1 MTMTDPIADLL
12 TRIRNGQRVRK
23 QSVKCPHSVEKEN
36 ILKVLQEEGYIRTY
50 LVENDQAG
58 HKELKIELKYH
69 ENLPVIQTIDRIS
82 KPGRRVYSPISAL
95 AKVANGL
102 GISILSTNKGI
113 ISDAKA
119 RELSVGGEVLCRV
132 F

>member
-12 TRIRNGQRVRK
+12 TRIRNGQRARK
-23 QSVKCPHSVEKEN
+23 DSVLSPYSIEKEG
-36 ILKVLQEEGYIRTY
+36 LVKVLQEEGYIRNYSLGVAAT
-50 LVENDQAG
+50 G

-69 ENLPVIQTIDRIS
+69 ENEPVIRTIDRIS
-82 KPGRRVYSPISAL
+82 KPGRRVYSPIAKL

-102 GISILSTNKGI
+102 GISILSTNRGI
-113 ISDAKA
+113 ISDARA
-119 RELSVGGEVLCRV
+119 RELTVGGEVLCRV

>member
-12 TRIRNGQRVRK
+12 TRIRNGQRACK
-23 QSVKCPHSVEKEN
+23 QSVVCPYSIEKEG
-36 ILKVLQEEGYIRTY
+36 LVKVLQEEGYIRHY
-50 LVENDQAG
+50 QIESAKSG

-69 ENLPVIQTIDRIS
+69 ENQPVIRSIDRIS
-82 KPGRRVYSPISAL
+82 KPGRRVYSPIAKL
-95 AKVANGL
+95 VKVANGL

-113 ISDAKA
+113 VSDAKA
-119 RELSVGGEVLCRV
+119 RELTVGGEVLCRV

>member
-12 TRIRNGQRVRK
+12 TRIRNGQRAKK
-23 QSVKCPHSVEKEN
+23 QTVVCPHSIEKEG
-36 ILKVLQEEGYIRTY
+36 LTKVLEEEGYIRSCR
-50 LVENDQAG
+50 VEPSADG
-58 HKELKIELKYH
+58 HKQLFIELKYH
-69 ENLPVIQTIDRIS
+69 DNAPVIRTIDRIS
-82 KPGRRVYSPISAL
+82 KPGRRVYSPIAKL

>member
-1 MTMTDPIADLL
+1 MTDPIADLL
-12 TRIRNGQRVRK
+12 TRIRNGQRAKK
-23 QSVKCPHSVEKEN
+23 QTVVCPHSIEKEG
-36 ILKVLQEEGYIRTY
+36 LTKVLEEEGYIRSCR
-50 LVENDQAG
+50 VEPSADG
-58 HKELKIELKYH
+58 HKQLLIELKYH
-69 ENLPVIQTIDRIS
+69 DNAPVIRTIDRIS
-82 KPGRRVYSPISAL
+82 KPGRRVYSPIAKL

>member
-1 MTMTDPIADLL
+1 MTDPIADLL
-12 TRIRNGQRVRK
+12 TRIRNGQRVKK
-23 QSVKCPHSVEKEN
+23 QSVPCPHSNEKEG
-36 ILKVLQEEGYIRTY
+36 LVRVLEEEGYIRTY
-50 LVENDQAG
+50 RVENATTG
-58 HKELKIELKYH
+58 HKQLQIELKYH
-69 ENLPVIQTIDRIS
+69 DNVPVIRTIDRIS
-82 KPGRRVYSPISAL
+82 KPGRRVYSQITKL

-119 RELSVGGEVLCRV
+119 RELSVGGEILCRV

>member
-1 MTMTDPIADLL
+1 MTDPIADLL
-12 TRIRNGQRVRK
+12 TRIRNGQRAKK
-23 QSVKCPHSVEKEN
+23 QSVPCPHSNEKEG
-36 ILKVLQEEGYIRTY
+36 LVRVLEEEGYIRTY
-50 LVENDQAG
+50 RVENATTG
-58 HKELKIELKYH
+58 HKQLQIELKYH
-69 ENLPVIQTIDRIS
+69 DNVPVIRTIDRIS
-82 KPGRRVYSPISAL
+82 KPGRRVYSQITKL

-119 RELSVGGEVLCRV
+119 RELSVGGEILCRV

>member
-12 TRIRNGQRVRK
+12 TRIRNGQRARK
-23 QSVKCPHSVEKEN
+23 QSVLCPYSIEKEG
-36 ILKVLQEEGYIRTY
+36 LVRVLQEEGYIRTY
-50 LVENDQAG
+50 LVEQATSG

-69 ENLPVIQTIDRIS
+69 ENQPVIRTIDRVS
-82 KPGRRVYSPISAL
+82 KPGRRVYSPIATLS
-95 AKVANGL
+95 KVANGL

-113 ISDAKA
+113 VSDARA
-119 RELSVGGEVLCRV
+119 RELTVGGEVLCRV

>member
-1 MTMTDPIADLL
+1 MTLTDPIADLL
-12 TRIRNGQRVRK
+12 TRIRNGQRARK
-23 QSVKCPHSVEKEN
+23 QSVKCPHSKEKEN
-36 ILKVLQEEGYIRTY
+36 LVKVLQEEGYVRTC
-50 LVENDQAG
+50 LVENDLLG

-69 ENLPVIQTIDRIS
+69 ENKPVIQTIDRIS

-95 AKVANGL
+95 NKVANGL
-102 GISILSTNKGI
+102 GITILSTNKGI

>member
-12 TRIRNGQRVRK
+12 TRIRNGQRAKK
-23 QSVKCPHSVEKEN
+23 QSVPCPHSNEKEG
-36 ILKVLQEEGYIRTY
+36 LVRVLEEEGYIRTY
-50 LVENDQAG
+50 RVENATTG
-58 HKELKIELKYH
+58 HKQLQIELKYH
-69 ENLPVIQTIDRIS
+69 DNVPVIRTIDRIS
-82 KPGRRVYSPISAL
+82 KPGRRVYSQITKL

-119 RELSVGGEVLCRV
+119 RELSVGGEILCRV

>member
-12 TRIRNGQRVRK
+12 TRIRNGQRAKK
-23 QSVKCPHSVEKEN
+23 QSVPCPHSNEKEG
-36 ILKVLQEEGYIRTY
+36 LVRVLEEEGYIRTY
-50 LVENDQAG
+50 RVENATTG
-58 HKELKIELKYH
+58 HKQLQIELKYH
-69 ENLPVIQTIDRIS
+69 DNVPVIRTINRIS
-82 KPGRRVYSPISAL
+82 KPGRRVYSQITKL

-119 RELSVGGEVLCRV
+119 RELSVGGEILCRV

>member
-1 MTMTDPIADLL
+1 MTDPIADLL
-12 TRIRNGQRVRK
+12 TRIRNGQRAKK
-23 QSVKCPHSVEKEN
+23 QSVPCPHSNEKEG
-36 ILKVLQEEGYIRTY
+36 LVRVLEEEGYIRTY
-50 LVENDQAG
+50 RVENAITG
-58 HKELKIELKYH
+58 HKQLQIELKYH
-69 ENLPVIQTIDRIS
+69 DNVPVIRTIDRIS
-82 KPGRRVYSPISAL
+82 KPGRRVYSQITKL

-119 RELSVGGEVLCRV
+119 RELSVGGEILCRV

>member
-1 MTMTDPIADLL
+1 MTITDPIADLL
-12 TRIRNGQRVRK
+12 TRIRNGQRARK
-23 QSVKCPHSVEKEN
+23 QSIHCPYSIEKESL
-36 ILKVLQEEGYIRTY
+36 IKVLQEEGYIRSCT
-50 LVENDQAG
+50 VENTVNG
-58 HKELKIELKYH
+58 HKQLKIELKYH
-69 ENLPVIQTIDRIS
+69 ENQPVIRTIDRVS
-82 KPGRRVYSPISAL
+82 KPGRRVYSPITAL

>member
-12 TRIRNGQRVRK
+12 TRIRNGQRARK
-23 QSVKCPHSVEKEN
+23 DSVLCPYSIEKEG
-36 ILKVLQEEGYIRTY
+36 LVKVLQEECYIRNYSVGVAAT
-50 LVENDQAG
+50 G

-69 ENLPVIQTIDRIS
+69 ENEPVIRTIDRIS
-82 KPGRRVYSPISAL
+82 KPGRRVYSPIATL

-102 GISILSTNKGI
+102 GISILSTNRGI
-113 ISDAKA
+113 ISDARA
-119 RELSVGGEVLCRV
+119 RELTVGGEVLCRV

>member
-1 MTMTDPIADLL
+1 MTDPIADLL
-12 TRIRNGQRVRK
+12 TRIRNGQRAKK
-23 QSVKCPHSVEKEN
+23 QSVPCPHSNEKEG
-36 ILKVLQEEGYIRTY
+36 LVRVLEEEGYIRTY
-50 LVENDQAG
+50 RVENATTG
-58 HKELKIELKYH
+58 HKQLQIELKYH
-69 ENLPVIQTIDRIS
+69 DNVPVIRTINRIS
-82 KPGRRVYSPISAL
+82 KPGRRVYSQITKL

-119 RELSVGGEVLCRV
+119 RELSVGGEILCRV

>member
-12 TRIRNGQRVRK
+12 TRIRNGQRAKK
-23 QSVKCPHSVEKEN
+23 QSVPCPYSIEKEGVV
-36 ILKVLQEEGYIRTY
+36 KVLEEEGYIRSYRAETMPS
-50 LVENDQAG
+50 G
-58 HKELKIELKYH
+58 HKQLLIELKYH
-69 ENLPVIQTIDRIS
+69 DNVPVIRTIDRVS
-82 KPGRRVYSPISAL
+82 KPGRRVYSPIATL
-95 AKVANGL
+95 TKVANGL

-119 RELSVGGEVLCRV
+119 RELSVGGEILCRV

>member
-1 MTMTDPIADLL
+1 MTDPIADLL
-12 TRIRNGQRVRK
+12 TRIRNGQRAKK
-23 QSVKCPHSVEKEN
+23 QSVPCPHSNEKES
-36 ILKVLQEEGYIRTY
+36 LVRVLEEEGYIRTY
-50 LVENDQAG
+50 RVENATTG
-58 HKELKIELKYH
+58 HKQLQIELKYH
-69 ENLPVIQTIDRIS
+69 DNVPVIRTIDRIS
-82 KPGRRVYSPISAL
+82 KPGRRVYSQITKL

-119 RELSVGGEVLCRV
+119 RELSVGGEILCRV

>member
-12 TRIRNGQRVRK
+12 TRIRNGQRAKK
-23 QSVKCPHSVEKEN
+23 QSVPCPHSVEKEG
-36 ILKVLQEEGYIRTY
+36 LVKVLEEEGYIRTY
-50 LVENDQAG
+50 RVENAPNG
-58 HKELKIELKYH
+58 HKQLQIELKYYDSA
-69 ENLPVIQTIDRIS
+69 PVIRTIDRVS
-82 KPGRRVYSPISAL
+82 KPGRRVYSSISTL

-119 RELSVGGEVLCRV
+119 RELSVGGEILCRV

>member
-1 MTMTDPIADLL
+1 MTDPIADLL
-12 TRIRNGQRVRK
+12 TRIRNGQRAKK
-23 QSVKCPHSVEKEN
+23 QSVPCPYSVEKEG
-36 ILKVLQEEGYIRTY
+36 LVKVLAEEGYIRAY
-50 LVENDQAG
+50 QVEAMPSG
-58 HKELKIELKYH
+58 HKQLLIELKYYD
-69 ENLPVIQTIDRIS
+69 NAPVIRVIDRVS
-82 KPGRRVYSPISAL
+82 KPGRRVYSPIAKL

-102 GISILSTNKGI
+102 GISVLSTNKGI

>member
-12 TRIRNGQRVRK
+12 TRIRNGQRARK
-23 QSVKCPHSVEKEN
+23 DSVLSPYSIEKEG
-36 ILKVLQEEGYIRTY
+36 LVKVLQEEGYIRNYSVGVAAT
-50 LVENDQAG
+50 G

-69 ENLPVIQTIDRIS
+69 ENEPVIRTIDRIS
-82 KPGRRVYSPISAL
+82 KPGRRVYSPIAKL

-102 GISILSTNKGI
+102 GISILSTNRGI
-113 ISDAKA
+113 ISDARA
-119 RELSVGGEVLCRV
+119 RELTVGGEVLCRV